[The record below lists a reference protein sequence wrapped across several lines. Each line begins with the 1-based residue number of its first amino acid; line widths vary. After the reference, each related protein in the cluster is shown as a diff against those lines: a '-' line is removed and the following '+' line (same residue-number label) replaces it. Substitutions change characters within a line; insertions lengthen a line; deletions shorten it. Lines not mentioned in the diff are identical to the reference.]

1 MINELQASKS
11 ETNAKENAVDNK
23 IVAEFEDHMNNDLD
37 VKGAFDCLYETI
49 SELHKNR
56 EMLSKK
62 DVKNLMD
69 DLHRIDSVFQCIF

>member
-1 MINELQASKS
+1 MVSELQASKS
-11 ETNAKENAVDNK
+11 ETIAKEKTFDNK

-37 VKGAFDCLYETI
+37 VKGAFDCLTETI

-56 EMLSKK
+56 ESLSKK

-69 DLHRIDSVFQCIF
+69 DLHRIDSVFRCIF